1 MLIDSHCHIHDKNF
15 PIDHAEVFAN
25 METNGIKKAICV
37 GVDLANSQQAVSFV
51 EKHQKPELFAAVGI
65 HPHEAKDFNIKT
77 DLPKLEKLARSAKVV
92 AIGEIGLDYFYNHSP
107 KEVQAE
113 VLLAQLKLAQKL
125 DLPVSFHVRGAFDD
139 FWPIF
144 DQAER
149 EGGKIRGVVH
159 SFTDSIENLQKALER
174 DLFIGVNGISTF
186 VKKPEELEMFAQIPL
201 NKILLETDAPFLAP
215 KGKRGNSNQPAWI
228 KLIAEDLSKKQDK
241 SLEEIAQITTQ
252 NTQKLFNIQ

>member
-1 MLIDSHCHIHDKNF
+1 MLIDSHCHIHDENF

-25 METNGIKKAICV
+25 MEANGIRKAICV
-37 GVDLANSQQAVSFV
+37 GVDLVNSQQAVSFA
-51 EKHQKPELFAAVGI
+51 EKHQKPELFAAVGV

-77 DLPKLEKLARSAKVV
+77 DLSKLEKLARSTKVV

-113 VLLAQLKLAQKL
+113 VLRAQLKLAQKL
-125 DLPVSFHVRGAFDD
+125 NLPVSFHIRGAFDD

-144 DQAER
+144 DQAEH

-174 DLFIGVNGISTF
+174 DLFNGISTF

-215 KGKRGNSNQPAWI
+215 KGKRGKSNQPAWT
-228 KLIAEDLSKKQDK
+228 KLIAEDLSKKQNK
-241 SLEEIAQITTQ
+241 SLEEIAKITTQ
-252 NTQKLFNIQ
+252 NAQKLFNI